1 MPNSCH
7 LLQTSTRERRQ
18 HHFPPLSFL
27 VPGLVPGNS
36 MKHHLLRA
44 VPAGL
49 IFLLACLC
57 RADDQLPSNARVDK
71 VLVLKK
77 ERTLELLDHGKV
89 LKKYKVALGG
99 APVGP
104 KTRQG
109 DHKTPEGT
117 YVVDRRNAHSAYYRA
132 LHLSYPNAEDRARA
146 RKSGLPPGGDIMIH
160 GLPNGMGWI
169 GNAHRQRDWTDG
181 CIAVTDKEIDEIW
194 QLVPDGT
201 MVEIRP

>member
-1 MPNSCH
+1 MPNASH
-7 LLQTSTRERRQ
+7 LLQTSTRKRRRHQ
-18 HHFPPLSFL
+18 FPPLSFL

-36 MKHHLLRA
+36 MRHQFQRA
-44 VPAGL
+44 VHAGL
-49 IFLLACLC
+49 IFLLVCLC
-57 RADDQLPSNARVDK
+57 RADDQLPPSARVDR
-71 VLVLKK
+71 VLVLKR

-132 LHLSYPNAEDRARA
+132 LHLS
-146 RKSGLPPGGDIMIH
+146 
-160 GLPNGMGWI
+160 
-169 GNAHRQRDWTDG
+169 
-181 CIAVTDKEIDEIW
+181 
-194 QLVPDGT
+194 
-201 MVEIRP
+201 